1 MKLIIGLGNP
11 GNEYKNTR
19 HNIGFELLDFIANRN
34 GLQFKNDKKFNAMSV
49 DMIVNGEKVLLIKPL
64 SYMNL
69 SGTVVFKYVK
79 FYDISVNDILVI
91 QDDLDMEFGKTR
103 ILCDSSSGGHN
114 GINNIIEMLGTKGFT
129 RLKIGISKDKNIDT
143 KDYVLG
149 KFNEDERRSLNNLY
163 VKLESIV
170 DDFVL
175 YDMDKL
181 KQKYNNI
188 NNNN

>member
-91 QDDLDMEFGKTR
+91 QDDLDMEVGRSKLLFKHG
-103 ILCDSSSGGHN
+103 DGGHN
-114 GINNIIEMLGTKGFT
+114 GIKNIILNIGSNEFLRF
-129 RLKIGISKDKNIDT
+129 KIGIGKNSSIDT
-143 KDYVLG
+143 KDYVWG
-149 KFNEDERRSLNNLY
+149 KFSTNEIKILENKCTDLNNFINGY
-163 VKLESIV
+163 IIMNR
-170 DDFVL
+170 DVL
-175 YDMDKL
+175 IA
-181 KQKYNNI
+181 KYNTKI
-188 NNNN
+188 DK